1 MKAMARVPGEYVRRT
16 GLQTASV
23 VTMSSTR
30 TGEPWAERMNASAT
44 QSAGRMKAPTGM
56 KASATLEPTHAAM
69 ESTTHA
75 PMETAADAAVKTST
89 HAAMEAAP
97 AAMEAAAHA
106 TMEPATPASMKA
118 AASKTAASARAR
130 LGHVCV
136 EQPSHCARKSSSER
150 QPNLHA
156 ARSSQHDLLH
166 LQ

>member
-1 MKAMARVPGEYVRRT
+1 MKAVARVPGEYVRRT

-30 TGEPWAERMNASAT
+30 TGEPWAERMNAAT

-56 KASATLEPTHAAM
+56 KASATLETTHAAM
-69 ESTTHA
+69 KSTTHA
-75 PMETAADAAVKTST
+75 PMETAAHAAMKTST

-106 TMEPATPASMKA
+106 TMEPATPATMKT

-136 EQPSHCARKSSSER
+136 QQPSHCARKSSSER

-156 ARSSQHDLLH
+156 ARSSQHSLLH